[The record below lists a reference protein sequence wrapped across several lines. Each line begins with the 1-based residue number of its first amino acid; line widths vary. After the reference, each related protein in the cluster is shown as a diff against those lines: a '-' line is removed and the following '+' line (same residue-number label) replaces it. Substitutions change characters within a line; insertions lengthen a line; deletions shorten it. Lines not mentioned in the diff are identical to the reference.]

1 MSDRKRE
8 QQALTSEEQWRVNI
22 YRLLANLLAVPPTD
36 EVLTRLCVL
45 GEGTNNSTTGSLSGV
60 WGLLAN
66 AAGDVSV
73 ASVYDEYNLLFIGM
87 TRGEIMP
94 YASWYLTGF
103 LMEKPLAVLRDDLR
117 RLGIQR
123 QADTHEPEDHAAA
136 LLEAMSILIEA
147 GDDNQWCFFDSHIKP
162 WMVSLFD
169 DIKAAES
176 ARFYR
181 SVGQLGLAFLRSESE
196 FSEI

>member
-1 MSDRKRE
+1 MSHRKRDP
-8 QQALTSEEQWRVNI
+8 QALPSEEQWRVNT

-36 EVLTRLCVL
+36 AVLTQLRVL
-45 GEGTNNSTTGSLSGV
+45 GEANNSSTGSLSGV
-60 WGLLAN
+60 WGLLAE
-66 AAGDVSV
+66 AACEVSTG
-73 ASVYDEYNLLFIGM
+73 SVKDEYNLLFIGM
-87 TRGEIMP
+87 TRGEVMP

-103 LMEKPLAVLRDDLR
+103 LMEKPLAALRDDLR

-123 QADTHEPEDHAAA
+123 RADTHEPEDHAAA
-136 LLEAMSILIEA
+136 LLEVMSILIEA
-147 GDDNQWCFFDSHIKP
+147 GDDNQYGFFDRHIKP

-181 SVGQLGLAFLRSESE
+181 SVGQLGLAFLRSELA

>member
-1 MSDRKRE
+1 
-8 QQALTSEEQWRVNI
+8 
-22 YRLLANLLAVPPTD
+22 
-36 EVLTRLCVL
+36 
-45 GEGTNNSTTGSLSGV
+45 
-60 WGLLAN
+60 
-66 AAGDVSV
+66 
-73 ASVYDEYNLLFIGM
+73 
-87 TRGEIMP
+87 MP

-103 LMEKPLAVLRDDLR
+103 LMEKPLAALRDDLR

-123 QADTHEPEDHAAA
+123 RADIHEPEDHAAA
-136 LLEAMSILIEA
+136 LLEVMSILIEA
-147 GDDNQWCFFDSHIKP
+147 GDDNQQRFFDTHIKP

-181 SVGQLGLAFLRSESE
+181 SVGQLGLAFLRSELA

>member
-1 MSDRKRE
+1 MSHRKRDP
-8 QQALTSEEQWRVNI
+8 QALPSEEQWRVNT

-36 EVLTRLCVL
+36 AVLTQLRVL
-45 GEGTNNSTTGSLSGV
+45 GEANNSSTGSLSGV
-60 WGLLAN
+60 WGLLAE
-66 AAGDVSV
+66 AACEASTESV
-73 ASVYDEYNLLFIGM
+73 RDEYNLLFVGM
-87 TRGEIMP
+87 TRGEVMP

-103 LMEKPLAVLRDDLR
+103 LMEKPLAALRDDLR

-123 QADTHEPEDHAAA
+123 RADIHEPEDHAAA
-136 LLEAMSILIEA
+136 LLEVMSILIEA
-147 GDDNQWCFFDSHIKP
+147 GDDNQQRFFDTHIKP

-181 SVGQLGLAFLRSESE
+181 SVGQLGLAFLRSELA